1 MIHQEDLPLG
11 VPTFKGNFL
20 CTAYMA
26 KFGKGRKHADAF
38 FFVVVDVSKPPE
50 LFCLSMEVGPFI
62 GSQFLESVKPGLSLW
77 SSLIQMQLR
86 RPIF

>member
-1 MIHQEDLPLG
+1 M
-11 VPTFKGNFL
+11 PTQ
-20 CTAYMA
+20 
-26 KFGKGRKHADAF
+26 F

-50 LFCLSMEVGPFI
+50 FFCLSMEVGPFI

-86 RPIF
+86 RPMF